1 MEIDLA
7 AWRRSLDVNLTG
19 YLLAMRNA
27 LPHMLKS
34 GGGGIVLTSSS
45 DAFDSPSSR
54 VAYPVTKYALHALCR
69 HVAAKW
75 GRQGVRCNVIV
86 PGLIPRQ
93 IGSAS
98 GRERVGQCGSI
109 SVVAVTLKKKNSK
122 RERSK

>member
-1 MEIDLA
+1 
-7 AWRRSLDVNLTG
+7 
-19 YLLAMRNA
+19 
-27 LPHMLKS
+27 MLKS

-86 PGLIPRQ
+86 PGLIPRRLPD
-93 IGSAS
+93 GSFPP
-98 GRERVGQCGSI
+98 ERVEFYSRYEAETPSPRLGQPRDIGDRKS
-109 SVVAVTLKKKNSK
+109 TRLNS
-122 RERSK
+122 SH